1 MKRFLFKLCLTL
13 MLSCFTVF
21 PAIANEGKPPPFYC
35 SSWFWTFIQS
45 LAIIISLI
53 FIYRQIRLQRI
64 ANMVNSFDIYDKKWE
79 SIEMLNARKE
89 ACSKYLK
96 NDKIITRTDELVLGF
111 FEDLGVYSE
120 KRVFDLEIVW
130 GKYSQNIIYYWSIL
144 EPGVSDLRKST
155 NDLTWYEDFQ
165 TLSKKIIKH
174 SRKRGITNRKNTEI
188 DLNKF
193 ANTEVEYIEK
203 MLSTCSS

>member
-1 MKRFLFKLCLTL
+1 
-13 MLSCFTVF
+13 
-21 PAIANEGKPPPFYC
+21 
-35 SSWFWTFIQS
+35 
-45 LAIIISLI
+45 
-53 FIYRQIRLQRI
+53 
-64 ANMVNSFDIYDKKWE
+64 
-79 SIEMLNARKE
+79 MLNARKE
-89 ACSKYLK
+89 ACSKYLM

-111 FEDLGVYSE
+111 FEDLGLYSK

-155 NDLTWYEDFQ
+155 NDLSWYEDFQ
-165 TLSKKIIKH
+165 TLSKKIIIH
-174 SRKRGITNRKNTEI
+174 SRKRGITNGKNTEI
-188 DLNKF
+188 DLDKF